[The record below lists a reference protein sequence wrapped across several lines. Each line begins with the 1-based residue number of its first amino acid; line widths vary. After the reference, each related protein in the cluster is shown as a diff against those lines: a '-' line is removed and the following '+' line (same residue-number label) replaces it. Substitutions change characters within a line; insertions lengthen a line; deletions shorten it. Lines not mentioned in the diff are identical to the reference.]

1 MNVVNVTNKKD
12 LHILS
17 SGMQLFAIDGETEK
31 AYLLKIRGE
40 WVPNHDHPK
49 SISKLL
55 KMRKPGTLRKLHV
68 KITPLTNTFRK
79 RHLEEEQQLF
89 VCLFTGR
96 SRVSISGPETPT
108 EWKSESVTNQ
118 PTDWGRCWRCL
129 RI

>member
-1 MNVVNVTNKKD
+1 
-12 LHILS
+12 
-17 SGMQLFAIDGETEK
+17 
-31 AYLLKIRGE
+31 
-40 WVPNHDHPK
+40 
-49 SISKLL
+49 
-55 KMRKPGTLRKLHV
+55 MRKPGTLRKLHV

-118 PTDWGRCWRCL
+118 PTMTEVGAGDAYASKKQLSNEVNKG
-129 RI
+129 